1 MKIEVVKNNVV
12 LVSPSNENFE
22 IHPLWLRERAKTED
36 LVDKNNDQRLYD
48 PSQLDQNLK
57 IKKASTNNGHL
68 NIEFTDGIKFEYEIN
83 NLLYEIDRKEP
94 VKNIVFWDSE
104 LNKKPTA
111 LYEKNIFET
120 KKMFD
125 LLQDFYKCGFVI
137 FKSVP
142 TEDNYIVK
150 FANSIG
156 TIRPTNFGESFS
168 VKSVPQPNDL
178 AYTSIALTPH
188 TDNPYRKPIPCIQL
202 LHCLENE
209 VKGGFSTLV
218 DGFAVAE
225 YLKKNYYN
233 LFEILTKI
241 KVRFRFV
248 DKTIILENW
257 GELIELDENNKV
269 KQVRYS
275 TRLDYVPAL
284 EKKELE
290 KFYQARKLIAKL
302 YASKQ
307 FEIKFKLEKGDL
319 LMMDNHRLLHGR
331 TSYDPNEGKRYL
343 KGCYIDHDSTEG
355 KLRYL
360 ERKYGLKWKK

>member
-1 MKIEVVKNNVV
+1 VKIEIVENNIV

-22 IHPLWLRERAKTED
+22 IHPLWLRERAKTEN
-36 LVDKNNDQRLYD
+36 LVDKFNDQRLYD
-48 PSQLDQNLK
+48 PSQLDQNIK
-57 IKKASTNNGHL
+57 IKKASMNNGHL
-68 NIEFTDGIKFEYEIN
+68 NIEFTDGIKFEYEVN
-83 NLLYEIDRKEP
+83 NLLYEIDKKEP
-94 VKNIVFWDSE
+94 TENIVLWDSS
-104 LNKKPTA
+104 LTKKPTVVF
-111 LYEKNIFET
+111 KKDIFE
-120 KKMFD
+120 KQIMYD
-125 LLQDFYKCGFVI
+125 VLQNFYKYGFVI
-137 FKSVP
+137 FKNVP
-142 TEDNYIVK
+142 VEENYIVN

-218 DGFAVAE
+218 DGFSVSE
-225 YLKKNYYN
+225 YLRNNYKD
-233 LFEILTKI
+233 LFKILTKT

-290 KFYQARKLIAKL
+290 IFYEARKLIADL
-302 YASKQ
+302 YASSK
-307 FEIKFKLEKGDL
+307 FEIKFRLEKGDL

-331 TSYDPNEGKRYL
+331 TSYDVSEGKRYL

-360 ERKYGLKWKK
+360 ERKFGLKWKK